1 MNRPI
6 ITLTSLR

>member
-6 ITLTSLR
+6 ILIVIV